1 VIRTIGSYLEP
12 GQDVSSKGALVGV
25 LHTLL
30 DAISLLGLRP
40 TAKAQA
46 FQPQSDTLR
55 TIPFRLDV
63 RAMLEPNAG
72 SKCG

>member
-46 FQPQSDTLR
+46 FQPHRVIAANDSLSARSTR
-55 TIPFRLDV
+55 NARAKWRL
-63 RAMLEPNAG
+63 
-72 SKCG
+72 